1 MAKLNLTPKTALII
15 FISVVV
21 VLFAQAVWWVAFMA
35 QLTDEKV
42 EMATE
47 LGADQQ
53 YIAEIQKQETKRQIM
68 LGSEGLFFLTLVL
81 IGAWL
86 IYRSLVKAEE
96 LKFHQQNFLMAV
108 THELKTP
115 MASIKIYLGSLE
127 SPRITDEKKLE
138 IIPRV
143 KDDLARLEKLVD
155 NILDA
160 GRFERAGFH
169 LDRADFNLTTLV
181 NKLLDDLD
189 MVATIVPLDLKR
201 KIDTDIIFDGDPKAL
216 GRAIGGIL
224 ENSLK
229 YNEKEKIVLNIALK
243 KHGKLIELTITDNG
257 MGFDTND
264 ASAIFNRFYRL
275 GAELSRSKPGSGLGL
290 YLAREIVKAHGGKIA
305 AHSDGPGKGATF
317 TITLKDNGKNKIN
330 STG

>member
-47 LGADQQ
+47 LGADEQF
-53 YIAEIQKQETKRQIM
+53 IAMIQVQETDRQIM

-115 MASIKIYLGSLE
+115 MASMKIYLGSLE
-127 SPRITDEKKLE
+127 SSRITDEQKIE

-143 KDDLARLEKLVD
+143 KEDLTRLEKLVD

-160 GRFERAGFH
+160 GRFERSGFQ
-169 LDRADFNLTTLV
+169 LDSTSFNLSSLL
-181 NKLLDDLD
+181 NKLLDELAQAP
-189 MVATIVPLDLKR
+189 VIVSLEVSRL
-201 KIDTDIIFDGDPKAL
+201 IEEDIIIDGDPKAL

-229 YNEKEKIVLNIALK
+229 YNEKDKIEVKASLHK
-243 KHGKLIELTITDNG
+243 KGSTIDLTITDNG
-257 MGFDTND
+257 IGFESKD
-264 ASAIFNRFYRL
+264 ADAIFNRFYRL
-275 GAELSRSKPGSGLGL
+275 GAELNRSKPGSGLGL
-290 YLAREIVKAHGGKIA
+290 YLTREIVKAHGGKIA
-305 AHSDGPGKGATF
+305 ARSEGPSMGASF
-317 TITLKDNGKNKIN
+317 IITLKNNGKNKIN
-330 STG
+330 TSG